1 MGFPMVDLGII
12 SLKLLIYFVGTS
24 SLQALF
30 LTLNSSSSLTN
41 NINTAQEIMS
51 KINCLPDQR
60 SVEIN
65 KSDTV
70 LDALLANGVEHINI
84 CGGNAQCSTC
94 RIMILEGGKHCSTP
108 TNAEKALAKQLDFPV
123 HVRLA
128 CQTRVTGDIS
138 IRRMVIDNE
147 DIDILESQIAT
158 GAVSS
163 DRNVALLFVTIRGI
177 TNFDE
182 VNFHYDIVYIMS
194 RYFHRVQ
201 KVTKRYGGIIPN
213 VMGTKVMAVF
223 GAEENSSSA
232 AERAVWAGLE
242 LLKAVEELNIFLKK
256 LSYKPLNVSIGIHY
270 GNAVLIPID
279 VNNSNMQ
286 TPLGDIASLVSH
298 VEATNRKVG
307 SNLLVSEPV
316 YQQIKDKATINR
328 NGSFSFD
335 ADEFKVFEVTK
346 MQGIAPTVAN
356 VEEVSPAPKRLMS
369 FLKKFLSK

>member
-1 MGFPMVDLGII
+1 VLFFALNL
-12 SLKLLIYFVGTS
+12 SSYLK
-24 SLQALF
+24 
-30 LTLNSSSSLTN
+30 N
-41 NINTAQEIMS
+41 NINTSREIMS
-51 KINCLPDQR
+51 KISCLPDQR

-70 LDALLANGVEHINI
+70 LDALLANGIEQTNV

-94 RIMILEGGKHCSTP
+94 RIMILEGGKNCSTP
-108 TNAEKALAKQLDFPV
+108 TDIEKALSKQLDFPV

-128 CQTRVTGDIS
+128 CQTKVTGDIS
-138 IRRMVIDNE
+138 IRRLVIDNE

-163 DRNVALLFVTIRGI
+163 NRDVALLFATIRGA

-201 KVTKRYGGIIPN
+201 KVTKQYGGIIPN

-223 GAEENSSSA
+223 GAEENSSLA

-242 LLKAVEELNIFLKK
+242 LLKAIEELNVFLKK
-256 LSYKPLNVSIGIHY
+256 LSYNPLNVSIGIHY
-270 GNAVLIPID
+270 GTAVLIPID
-279 VNNSNMQ
+279 VNSSNIQ
-286 TPLGDIASLVSH
+286 TPLGDTASLVSQ

-307 SNLLVSEPV
+307 SNLLVSESV
-316 YQQIKDKATINR
+316 YQQVKDKAKINR
-328 NGSFSFD
+328 NGNFTID
-335 ADEFKVFEVTK
+335 GNEFKVFEVTE
-346 MQGIAPTVAN
+346 MHGTAPTFTKA
-356 VEEVSPAPKRLMS
+356 EESSPAPKRFMS